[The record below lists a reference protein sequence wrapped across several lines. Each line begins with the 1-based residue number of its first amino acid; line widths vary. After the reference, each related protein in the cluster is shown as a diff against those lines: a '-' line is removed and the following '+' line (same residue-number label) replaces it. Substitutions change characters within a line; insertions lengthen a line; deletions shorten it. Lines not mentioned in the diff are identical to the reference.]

1 MQRFQSVFPT
11 PQSIIGM
18 IHLLPL
24 LGTPA
29 QQHSPAQVLETA
41 LQEAESYL
49 KAGVDAL
56 MIENMHDLPYLNR
69 QVGPEIVAQMS
80 IVAHEL
86 RKLSPLPCGIQI
98 LAGANQ
104 QALAVAVAAGL
115 DFIRAEGF
123 VFSHIADEGQM
134 DACAGELLRYRRQL
148 EAQQLLVLTDI
159 KKKHSA
165 HAITQDVGIVETAEA
180 AAFFQSD
187 GLILTGAAT
196 GKATSLQELEAVRAA
211 VPLPVLVGS
220 GVGLD
225 NLEAYLQRA
234 DALII
239 GSHFKAQGAWQNRV
253 DVERCARFMEKVQA
267 WRAKNPT
274 AKQD

>member
-1 MQRFQSVFPT
+1 MQRFQSVFTT
-11 PQSIIGM
+11 PKSVIGM

-29 QQHSPAQVLETA
+29 HRHSPAEILETA
-41 LQEAESYL
+41 LQEAQTYL
-49 KAGVDAL
+49 DAGIDAL

-80 IVAHEL
+80 IIAHEL
-86 RKLSPLPCGIQI
+86 RKLSPVPCGIQI

-115 DFIRAEGF
+115 NFIRAEGF

-148 EAQQLLVLTDI
+148 EAQGVLVLTDI

-165 HAITQDVGIVETAEA
+165 HAITQDVGITDTAEA
-180 AAFFQSD
+180 AAFFLSD
-187 GLILTGAAT
+187 GLILTGSAT
-196 GKATSLQELEAVRAA
+196 GKAASLAEIEAVKAA
-211 VPLPVLVGS
+211 VELPVLVGS
-220 GVGLD
+220 GVDID
-225 NLEAYLQRA
+225 NLEAYLARA

-239 GSHFKAQGAWQNRV
+239 GSHFKQAGAWQNTV
-253 DVERCARFMEKVQA
+253 DYDRCARFMDKVRH
-267 WRAKNPT
+267 WRA
-274 AKQD
+274 AKV

>member
-1 MQRFQSVFPT
+1 MQRFQSVFST

-18 IHLLPL
+18 IHLQALS
-24 LGTPA
+24 GTPA
-29 QQHSPAQVLETA
+29 NQHSPAQILETA
-41 LQEAESYL
+41 LAEAGTYL
-49 KAGVDAL
+49 KAGIDAL

-80 IVAHEL
+80 IIAHEL
-86 RKLSPLPCGIQI
+86 RKLSPVPCGIQI

-104 QALAVAVAAGL
+104 QALAVAMAAGL

-148 EAQQLLVLTDI
+148 EASQILVLTDI

-165 HAITQDVGIVETAEA
+165 HAITQDVNIVETAEA
-180 AAFFQSD
+180 AAFFRSD
-187 GLILTGAAT
+187 GLILTGSAT
-196 GKATSLQELEAVRAA
+196 GKAASLQEIDAVKAA
-211 VPLPVLVGS
+211 VSLPVLVGS
-220 GVGLD
+220 GVDLN
-225 NLEAYLQRA
+225 NLEAYLTRA

-239 GSHFKAQGAWQNRV
+239 GSHFKVAGQWQNPV
-253 DVERCARFMEKVQA
+253 DYDRCARFMQSVQQ
-267 WRAKNPT
+267 WRAR
-274 AKQD
+274 DC

>member
-1 MQRFQSVFPT
+1 MQRFQTVFSTPRSVV
-11 PQSIIGM
+11 GM

-24 LGTPA
+24 LGTPTHR
-29 QQHSPAQVLETA
+29 HSPAQILETA
-41 LQEAESYL
+41 VQEAEAYL
-49 KAGVDAL
+49 KAGIDAL

-80 IVAHEL
+80 IIAHEIG
-86 RKLSPLPCGIQI
+86 KLSKVPCGIQI
-98 LAGANQ
+98 LAGANH

-115 DFIRAEGF
+115 AFIRVEGF

-148 EAQQLLVLTDI
+148 EAQQILVLTDI

-165 HAITQDVGIVETAEA
+165 HAITQDVNIVETAEA

-187 GLILTGAAT
+187 GLILTGSST
-196 GKATSLQELEAVRAA
+196 GKAASLQEIEAVKAA
-211 VPLPVLVGS
+211 VTLPVLVGS
-220 GVGLD
+220 GVDID
-225 NLEAYLQRA
+225 NLEAYLSRA

-239 GSHFKAQGAWQNRV
+239 GSHFKVAGAWQNTV
-253 DVERCARFMEKVQA
+253 DYERCARFMEKVRT
-267 WRAKNPT
+267 WRETFDLA
-274 AKQD
+274 